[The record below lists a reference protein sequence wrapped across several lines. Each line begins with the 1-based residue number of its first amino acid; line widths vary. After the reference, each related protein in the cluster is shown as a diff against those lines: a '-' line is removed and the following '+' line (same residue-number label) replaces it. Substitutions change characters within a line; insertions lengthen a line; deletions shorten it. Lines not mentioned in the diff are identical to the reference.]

1 MKESIRLTS
10 STMSLRK
17 AGSDTEVKTSTG
29 KCFLIRK
36 GDYTMFYS
44 PVLHMDSE
52 IFENADVSAC

>member
-1 MKESIRLTS
+1 
-10 STMSLRK
+10 MSLRK